1 MTDYFIISPFEVMT
15 ADEFTASKEKLAAAG
30 RKVLAVVFNCA
41 NYEDFKRKY
50 FGEWSNQPTTTT
62 TN

>member
-15 ADEFTASKEKLAAAG
+15 ADEFTASKEKIAAAG

-41 NYEDFKRKY
+41 NYEDFKKKY
-50 FGEWSNQPTTTT
+50 FGE
-62 TN
+62 